1 MCPSDSTHSNKKA
14 HRLEQDKQ
22 GFVISFMETV
32 TRFLRR
38 AASGHWAEQGPIFPP
53 LQGQMD
59 RGTKSACLAGQEMM
73 RRSGCKEANDIAM
86 SLFLIDKVLKKVPF
100 VVLAFQRFNRNLK

>member
-1 MCPSDSTHSNKKA
+1 MCPSGLIHSNKKA
-14 HRLEQDKQ
+14 HRLAQDKQ

-38 AASGHWAEQGPIFPP
+38 AASGRWAEQGPIFPP

-59 RGTKSACLAGQEMM
+59 RETKSERLGWP
-73 RRSGCKEANDIAM
+73 GNDA
-86 SLFLIDKVLKKVPF
+86 
-100 VVLAFQRFNRNLK
+100 